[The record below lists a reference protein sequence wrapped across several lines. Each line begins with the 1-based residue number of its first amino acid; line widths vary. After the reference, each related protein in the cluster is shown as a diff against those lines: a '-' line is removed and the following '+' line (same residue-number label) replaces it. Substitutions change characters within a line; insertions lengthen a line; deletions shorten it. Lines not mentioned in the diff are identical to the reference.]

1 MEQKNNIAIL
11 ILGDAEADKTT
22 IQRIIGQALQ
32 DAGVNYT
39 LGADSQRENNLLGAH
54 QYDQE
59 AAALHLNNTTT
70 VVMEPITVNQGYNL
84 KKFIEAQGENT
95 LTLEQTIVIMDAIEN
110 SGGINL
116 EISADK
122 ADE

>member
-22 IQRIIGQALQ
+22 LQRIIGQALQ

-39 LGADSQRENNLLGAH
+39 LGTDSQRENNLLGAH

-59 AAALHLNNTTT
+59 AAALDLNNTTT
-70 VVMEPITVNQGYNL
+70 VVLEQIEADNINSFVRGSRDTLIGYNGY
-84 KKFIEAQGENT
+84 EHS
-95 LTLEQTIVIMDAIEN
+95 
-110 SGGINL
+110 SGFKIIPVYKGL
-116 EISADK
+116 
-122 ADE
+122 

>member
-1 MEQKNNIAIL
+1 MEQNNNVAIL

-22 IQRIIGQALQ
+22 LQRIIGQALQ

-39 LGADSQRENNLLGAH
+39 LGADSQRENNLLGTH

-70 VVMEPITVNQGYNL
+70 VVLEQIEADNINSFVRGSRDPLIGYNGY
-84 KKFIEAQGENT
+84 EHS
-95 LTLEQTIVIMDAIEN
+95 
-110 SGGINL
+110 SGFKIIPVYEGL
-116 EISADK
+116 
-122 ADE
+122 